1 MNPSGVGLGLMIS
14 NLLAK
19 KLCVK
24 GGFPEN
30 QTGLE
35 VVS

>member
-35 VVS
+35 VFS

>member
-19 KLCVK
+19 KEDLDNK
-24 GGFPEN
+24 IKSIKS
-30 QTGLE
+30 TT
-35 VVS
+35 